1 MSLYYY
7 LMVARAMYIEPPG
20 EKPPVRL
27 TVPAAAAILI
37 CVLVVIGLVYPRP
50 LLDMAY
56 AAASGFVSR

>member
-1 MSLYYY
+1 
-7 LMVARAMYIEPPG
+7 MYIEPPG

-27 TVPAAAAILI
+27 TVPAAAAILV

-56 AAASGFVSR
+56 AAAAGFVSR